1 MTHQAQKHK
10 DNDDDNNNNNNKNNN
25 NAPIRIRGDFFRFS
39 GLIWKSILP
48 GGRGCLRGNVSPP
61 FDPHDFVSLL
71 LLPLLLRMIL
81 CALLLIHILSSE
93 M

>member
-1 MTHQAQKHK
+1 MHRFGSEA
-10 DNDDDNNNNNNKNNN
+10 
-25 NAPIRIRGDFFRFS
+25 IFFGSLDIS
-39 GLIWKSILP
+39 GKVYFP
-48 GGRGCLRGNVSPP
+48 GGEGMSQGDVSGMSQGDVSPP

-71 LLPLLLRMIL
+71 LLPLLLLRMSL